1 MGELQRDWLNRTFY
15 ENCFSEYEQKKVLP
29 TDIVTP
35 ANSVYGTQGGGQTT
49 DRVFLLDETEA
60 ERYKTLLLL
69 KNNQKS
75 WWLRTPGKAADS
87 AAFVSADGT
96 VMRYG
101 YTADSMDIAVR
112 PAVWVTFN

>member
-1 MGELQRDWLNRTFY
+1 MRQKPSVIKATDATKG
-15 ENCFSEYEQKKVLP
+15 FS
-29 TDIVTP
+29 
-35 ANSVYGTQGGGQTT
+35 A
-49 DRVFLLDETEA
+49 
-60 ERYKTLLLL
+60 
-69 KNNQKS
+69 